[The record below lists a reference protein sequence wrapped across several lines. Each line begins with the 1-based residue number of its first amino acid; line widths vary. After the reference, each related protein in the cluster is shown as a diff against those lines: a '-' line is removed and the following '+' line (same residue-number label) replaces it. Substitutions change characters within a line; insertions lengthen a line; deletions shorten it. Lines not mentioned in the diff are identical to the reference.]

1 MLPIQINTP
10 FILAPPRAARAFY
23 ASVSGA
29 RRLPA
34 PNDQFY
40 AFPCLNPPA
49 VQFEFGGASASSS
62 SSSGGGGGSSNDG
75 SDGGMSS
82 SSSSSSPSTRFTV
95 LKAGDVRKHVIG
107 GRFSL
112 GRIRPGSGYCVG
124 AVVETRMGA
133 QEHGAAEAADAGDDD
148 NINKNNSNAQRTKM
162 AKRKDWRGATMS
174 AATTA
179 QRRLSMG
186 SEAAGNGLD
195 DVWILGE
202 PFFRSVA
209 LVFDVSSGPP
219 LSLIIII
226 ERNLSLP
233 QIFFFLVFGLRSPVF
248 HPTFF
253 LNPFFYSH
261 PLPSFGQKDPLPRRR

>member
-1 MLPIQINTP
+1 MLTRKGNACSRQINTP

-62 SSSGGGGGSSNDG
+62 SSSGGGGSGGGGGDSSDG
-75 SDGGMSS
+75 SDGGMPSS
-82 SSSSSSPSTRFTV
+82 SSSASVSTRFTV
-95 LKAGDVRKHVIG
+95 LKAGDVRKHVVG

-133 QEHGAAEAADAGDDD
+133 QEHSAADAADDS
-148 NINKNNSNAQRTKM
+148 IKNSNAQRTKM
-162 AKRKDWRGATMS
+162 AKRKDWRGAT
-174 AATTA
+174 TTTTTTTS

-186 SEAAGNGLD
+186 GEAAGNGLD

-209 LVFDVSSGPP
+209 LVFDVSSYSSSFF
-219 LSLIIII
+219 LLLFIII
-226 ERNLSLP
+226 ERHLSP
-233 QIFFFLVFGLRSPVF
+233 P
-248 HPTFF
+248 P
-253 LNPFFYSH
+253 
-261 PLPSFGQKDPLPRRR
+261 DPLGPKKRTSRPPAQTERLTSTSYAG